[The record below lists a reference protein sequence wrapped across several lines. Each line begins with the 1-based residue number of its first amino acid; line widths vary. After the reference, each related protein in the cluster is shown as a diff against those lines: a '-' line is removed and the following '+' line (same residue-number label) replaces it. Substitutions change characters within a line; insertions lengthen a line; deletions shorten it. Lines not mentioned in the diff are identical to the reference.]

1 MEKLK
6 LTTAVLALSASFLA
20 AAPAGAES
28 IEFWTQTYGD
38 QIKWTA
44 AIKELTEAYE
54 AETGV
59 KVNHEIVPW
68 SSSRKTWLAVAQGG
82 AAPDCA
88 DMWWLH
94 SFSAIG
100 GDKFGPMP
108 INDFKS
114 KFSVEDFYEGALQD
128 STWRGDFYG
137 IPWRGDI
144 RAQLYRTDIAAEAG
158 VTQPPE
164 NWDEVIE
171 AARKMTK
178 RSDNGEVETWG
189 YSFGSAAK
197 VVDWL
202 MPLYWQAG
210 GEFMT
215 DDGKTA
221 TIDNDAMRKA
231 LTFMHDMVNVH
242 KVADPDAFEKGYK
255 ARPAFVAGK
264 VAMIGSAEQ
273 AWGNRL
279 ETENPEVDG
288 KWSFSRSAAGPANR
302 ASFSGAGYL
311 GVLRGSEKVEQ
322 CVDWLAYL
330 SRDEN
335 MLKLSQAAGT
345 VATKPA
351 VMATDFWSDRPYKR
365 VVAEALEDAHTSQH
379 PAPAWSAISTSEP
392 GGILY
397 DMIYSVVIEQQDMD
411 AAITTAQ
418 ELMQA
423 QLDR

>member
-1 MEKLK
+1 MRILRSK
-6 LTTAVLALSASFLA
+6 TAILALASSLA
-20 AAPAGAES
+20 ATAPAYAES
-28 IEFWTQTYGD
+28 IEFWTQSYGD
-38 QIKWTA
+38 QIKWKA
-44 AIKELTEAYE
+44 AIQELTDAYE
-54 AETGV
+54 AETGI
-59 KVNHEIVPW
+59 KVVHEIVPW

-100 GDKFGPMP
+100 GEKFGPMP
-108 INDFKS
+108 INDYKS
-114 KFSVEDFYEGALQD
+114 KFPVSDFYEGALQD

-144 RAQLYRTDIAAEAG
+144 RALLYRTDIAAEAG
-158 VTQPPE
+158 VATPPAT
-164 NWDEVIE
+164 WDEVVD
-171 AARKMTK
+171 AAKKMTK
-178 RSDNGEVETWG
+178 RNENGEVETWG
-189 YSFGSAAK
+189 YSFGTAPK

-202 MPLYWQAG
+202 LPLYWQAG

-215 DDGKTA
+215 EDGKTA
-221 TIDNDAMRKA
+221 TIDNEAMRKA

-264 VAMIGSAEQ
+264 VAMFGSAEQ
-273 AWGNRL
+273 SWGNRL
-279 ETENPEVDG
+279 EVENPEIGG
-288 KWSFSRSAAGPANR
+288 KWSFSRSAAGPENR

-322 CVDWLAYL
+322 CVDWLAFL

-335 MLKLSQAAGT
+335 MLKLSQAAST

-351 VMATDFWSDRPYKR
+351 VMNTDFWSDRPYKR
-365 VVAEALEDAHTSQH
+365 VIAEALKDAHTSQH
-379 PAPAWSAISTSEP
+379 PAPAWSAIATSEP

-397 DMIYSVVIEQQDMD
+397 DMIYSVVIEQEDMDEAISSAQDM
-411 AAITTAQ
+411 
-418 ELMQA
+418 MQD